1 MGAEHFGQS
10 REQQIDD
17 LQIAV
22 SLLGGLSCRE
32 RVLLTESVTSRNIL
46 FRLHTR
52 AVEEIVGRRLRG
64 RVIPEDWEER
74 SERIATLAERGGFR
88 ILHFWDGRYPPQ
100 LREIYDPPFL
110 LYMRGKLPAAE
121 LPSAAVVGTRRPS
134 ETARQAAFRLGAEL
148 SLANVPVVSG
158 LARGIDAAAHRG
170 AVRTGGVTIAVEAT
184 GIDRVYPSGHR
195 DLASKILE
203 NGGALLSE
211 YPPGVEVRRYRF
223 PERNRLISGLSRSVV
238 VVQAPTKSGALITA
252 DYALEQ
258 GRELLVHEAG
268 LAGTAGAG
276 GRRLRDEG
284 AETVR
289 SAAEVI
295 REWDVAGLRRGNGLR
310 ELSRQGMHR
319 NEIGRHETD
328 RKETDKHETSRN
340 WIGRH
345 EDSAS
350 RLLEEELDG
359 RVIRYGGTRY
369 RRVG

>member
-1 MGAEHFGQS
+1 MCAESRRRNRNLHMG
-10 REQQIDD
+10 D
-17 LQIAV
+17 LRIAV

-32 RVLLTESVTSRNIL
+32 RVLLTESVTSLNIL

-74 SERIATLAERGGFR
+74 SERIAALAERGGFR
-88 ILHFWDGRYPPQ
+88 ILHFWDESYPPQ

-110 LYMRGKLPAAE
+110 LYLRGELPAAE
-121 LPSAAVVGTRRPS
+121 LPFCAVVGTRKPCES
-134 ETARQAAFRLGAEL
+134 ARQAAFRMGAEL
-148 SLANVPVVSG
+148 ALANIPVVSG
-158 LARGIDAAAHRG
+158 LAMGIDAAAHWG

-184 GIDRVYPSGHR
+184 GIDRVYPPVNR
-195 DLASKILE
+195 ELASRILE

-223 PERNRLISGLSRSVV
+223 PERNRLISGLSRAVV
-238 VVQAPTKSGALITA
+238 VVQAPEKSGALITA

-276 GRRLRDEG
+276 GRRLHEEG
-284 AETVR
+284 GESIR
-289 SAAEVI
+289 SAAEAL
-295 REWDVAGLRRGNGLR
+295 RDWDVAEIRRGVGLTA
-310 ELSRQGMHR
+310 LSRNDANRYEMSRHATGR
-319 NEIGRHETD
+319 NE
-328 RKETDKHETSRN
+328 
-340 WIGRH
+340 
-345 EDSAS
+345 DSSS
-350 RLLEEELDG
+350 RLLEDELEG
-359 RVIRYGGTRY
+359 RVIRYGGMKY